1 MSTILKTIM
10 DWYNNNVA
18 FANTSGL
25 VTMVSALAAMWL
37 ANKRKKQNQAITID
51 VTSATGDVK
60 MLADKVSTLETGVD
74 SLSKNLVNLND
85 IILLFATGTNIA
97 DGTKK
102 EIINL
107 YANMKNNVANLKKDV
122 KEIITTTSEE
132 AKTLVIES
140 EIAAKEVIKEAESI
154 MDRYRKE
161 LEV

>member
-1 MSTILKTIM
+1 M

-18 FANTSGL
+18 FANTSGV
-25 VTMVSALAAMWL
+25 VTMISALTAMWM

-60 MLADKVSTLETGVD
+60 VLADKVSILEQGVE
-74 SLSKNLVNLND
+74 SLCQNLVNLND
-85 IILLFATGTNIA
+85 MILLFATGTNIA

-107 YANMKNNVANLKKDV
+107 YSNTKNNVANLKKDV
-122 KEIITTTSEE
+122 KEIIAATAEE
-132 AKTLVIES
+132 AKALVIES

-161 LEV
+161 LEA